1 VDLNAYWQEHKR
13 FLIALG
19 AGAGLFLIAW
29 MAIAAFFGDEL
40 TLLRRRQKSL
50 QADLTQPLHSSSDLA
65 ALQADNEALERVFAE
80 LSGVVEFSPREDFA
94 LRPGDAASSRYF
106 GVASDVRDDLMT
118 RCGRAGLAFPEDLGL
133 PKLAPTREQ
142 EIARYLEALDVIDAT
157 LTLGIEAGL
166 ERVDRLQIDLDPRLA
181 SNRPIEGLEKT
192 LIELRLSGA
201 APPMV
206 ALLGLLQA
214 GRGGR
219 SVLVERAELHAA
231 RAGGDDARLDLVL
244 SVAHLHGLAEPPEKD
259 G

>member
-19 AGAGLFLIAW
+19 AAAVLFLVAW

-40 TLLRRRQKSL
+40 ALLRRRQKTL
-50 QADLTQPLHSSSDLA
+50 QADLSQPLHAGSDLA
-65 ALQADNEALERVFAE
+65 AVQADNEALERVFAE
-80 LSGVVEFSPREDFA
+80 LSALVEFTPREEFA
-94 LRPGDAASSRYF
+94 LRAGDSASSRYF
-106 GVASDVRDDLMT
+106 GVASDVRDDLVT

-142 EIARYLEALDVIDAT
+142 EIARYLEALDVIEAT
-157 LTLGIEAGL
+157 LVLGIQAGL
-166 ERVDRLQIDLDPRLA
+166 ERVDRLQIDLDPRLVA
-181 SNRPIEGLEKT
+181 SRPIEGLEKT

-214 GRGGR
+214 EAGERA
-219 SVLVERAELHAA
+219 VLVERAELHAA

-244 SVAHLHGLAEPPEKD
+244 CVAHLHGMGAAPEAD